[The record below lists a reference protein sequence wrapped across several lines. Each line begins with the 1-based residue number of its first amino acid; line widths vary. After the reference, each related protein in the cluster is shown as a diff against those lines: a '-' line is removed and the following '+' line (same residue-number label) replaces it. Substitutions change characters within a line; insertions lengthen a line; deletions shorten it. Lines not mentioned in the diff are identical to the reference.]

1 MDAFTVFFA
10 IVLPSE
16 FDCMD
21 PAQGNV
27 ARARPKKLSP
37 RPSVPATSPAM
48 RALLAFDKF
57 KDALSAPQACA
68 LAAGSLRA
76 RHPHWSLDSCPLTD
90 GGEGFCEILT
100 QALGGTFE
108 THTVT
113 GPRGEPVVARLGF
126 VPLAL
131 IPPAARALLQIEN
144 RDSKIENSLVAVVE
158 MAAASGLALLPPE
171 ARDPWLTSTTGTGEL
186 IRLAARP
193 GVAAILLG
201 LGGSATSDLGLGALA
216 ALGLTFVSAT
226 GELIDPPT
234 PARWAEIARLDG
246 RLPADLP
253 PLRIACDVA
262 NSLLGPNGAAAIYGP
277 QKGLRP
283 ADLRRLDNEAARLA
297 LLLCRH
303 GAKPDTL
310 MDVPG
315 AGAAGGISF
324 GLMAAAS
331 AQLIS
336 GFDLV
341 SAWLDLDSRLAAAD
355 LVLTG
360 EGRFDA
366 SSLSGKGPGALAA
379 RAVALG
385 KPVHVFA
392 GAITA
397 APVPGLALHAITP
410 PGTPLPAALR
420 ATATNLTA
428 AVDRTFD
435 PASPSGSTA

>member
-1 MDAFTVFFA
+1 
-10 IVLPSE
+10 
-16 FDCMD
+16 
-21 PAQGNV
+21 
-27 ARARPKKLSP
+27 
-37 RPSVPATSPAM
+37 M

-76 RHPHWSLDSCPLTD
+76 RQPDWTLDLCPLTD

-100 QALGGTFE
+100 QALGGSFE
-108 THTVT
+108 AHTVT

-131 IPPAARALLQIEN
+131 IPATARRLLDLPDSQLSAL
-144 RDSKIENSLVAVVE
+144 NSQLPRVAVVE
-158 MAAASGLALLPPE
+158 MAAASGLALLAPE

-201 LGGSATSDLGLGALA
+201 LGGSATSDLGLGALG
-216 ALGLTFVSAT
+216 ALGLNFVSAT

-234 PARWAEIARLDG
+234 PSRWPEIARLDG

-262 NSLLGPNGAAAIYGP
+262 NPLLGPNGAAAIYGP

-283 ADLRRLDNEAARLA
+283 ADLRRLDSEAARLA
-297 LLLCRH
+297 LLLCTH
-303 GAKPDTL
+303 GAKPDAL

-420 ATATNLTA
+420 AAATNLTA
-428 AVDRTFD
+428 TVDRTFG

>member
-1 MDAFTVFFA
+1 
-10 IVLPSE
+10 
-16 FDCMD
+16 
-21 PAQGNV
+21 
-27 ARARPKKLSP
+27 
-37 RPSVPATSPAM
+37 M

-68 LAAGSLRA
+68 LSAGSLRA
-76 RHPHWSLDSCPLTD
+76 RQPDWTLDLCPLTD

-108 THTVT
+108 AHTVT

-131 IPPAARALLQIEN
+131 IPATARRLLDLPDSQLSALNSQLP
-144 RDSKIENSLVAVVE
+144 RDAHVAVVE
-158 MAAASGLALLPPE
+158 MAAASGLALLAPE

-216 ALGLTFVSAT
+216 ALGLNFVSTT
-226 GELIDPPT
+226 GELIDPPS
-234 PARWAEIARLDG
+234 PSRWPEIARLDG

-262 NSLLGPNGAAAIYGP
+262 NPLLGPNGAAAIYGP

-297 LLLCRH
+297 LLLCTH
-303 GAKPDTL
+303 SAKPDAL

-379 RAVALG
+379 RAAALG

-420 ATATNLTA
+420 AAATNLTA
-428 AVDRTFD
+428 TVDRTFG
-435 PASPSGSTA
+435 PVSPSGSTA

>member
-1 MDAFTVFFA
+1 
-10 IVLPSE
+10 
-16 FDCMD
+16 
-21 PAQGNV
+21 
-27 ARARPKKLSP
+27 
-37 RPSVPATSPAM
+37 M

-76 RHPHWSLDSCPLTD
+76 RQPDWTLDLCPLTD

-108 THTVT
+108 AHTVT

-131 IPPAARALLQIEN
+131 IPATARRLLDLPDSQLSALNSQLP
-144 RDSKIENSLVAVVE
+144 RDARVAVVE
-158 MAAASGLALLPPE
+158 MAAASGLALLAPE

-216 ALGLTFVSAT
+216 ALGLNFVSAT
-226 GELIDPPT
+226 GELIDPPI
-234 PARWAEIARLDG
+234 PSRWPEITRLDG

-262 NSLLGPNGAAAIYGP
+262 NPLLGPNGAAASYGP

-297 LLLCRH
+297 LLLCTH
-303 GAKPDTL
+303 GAKPDAL

-379 RAVALG
+379 RAAALG

-420 ATATNLTA
+420 AAATNLTA
-428 AVDRTFD
+428 TVDRTFG
-435 PASPSGSTA
+435 PVSPSGSTA

>member
-1 MDAFTVFFA
+1 
-10 IVLPSE
+10 
-16 FDCMD
+16 
-21 PAQGNV
+21 
-27 ARARPKKLSP
+27 
-37 RPSVPATSPAM
+37 M

-76 RHPHWSLDSCPLTD
+76 RQPDWTLDLCPLTD

-100 QALGGTFE
+100 QALGGSFE
-108 THTVT
+108 AHTVT

-131 IPPAARALLQIEN
+131 IPATARRLLDLPDSQLSAL
-144 RDSKIENSLVAVVE
+144 NSQLPLDARVAVVE
-158 MAAASGLALLPPE
+158 MAAASGLALLAPE

-216 ALGLTFVSAT
+216 ALGLNFVSAT

-234 PARWAEIARLDG
+234 PSRWPEIARLDG

-262 NSLLGPNGAAAIYGP
+262 NPLLGPNGAAAIYGP

-297 LLLCRH
+297 LLLCTH
-303 GAKPDTL
+303 SAKPDAL

-379 RAVALG
+379 RAAALG

-397 APVPGLALHAITP
+397 APVPGLTLHAITP

-420 ATATNLTA
+420 AAATNLTA
-428 AVDRTFD
+428 TVDRTFG

>member
-1 MDAFTVFFA
+1 
-10 IVLPSE
+10 
-16 FDCMD
+16 
-21 PAQGNV
+21 
-27 ARARPKKLSP
+27 
-37 RPSVPATSPAM
+37 M

-76 RHPHWSLDSCPLTD
+76 RQPDWTLDLCPLTD

-108 THTVT
+108 AHTVT

-131 IPPAARALLQIEN
+131 IPPAARRLLDLPDAQLSALNSQLP
-144 RDSKIENSLVAVVE
+144 RDARVAVVE
-158 MAAASGLALLPPE
+158 MAAASGLALLAPE

-216 ALGLTFVSAT
+216 ALGLNFVSAT
-226 GELIDPPT
+226 GELIDPPI
-234 PARWAEIARLDG
+234 PSRWPEIARLDG

-262 NSLLGPNGAAAIYGP
+262 NPLLGPNGAAAIYGP

-297 LLLCRH
+297 LLLCTH
-303 GAKPDTL
+303 GAKPDAL

-379 RAVALG
+379 RAAALG

-420 ATATNLTA
+420 AAATNLTA
-428 AVDRTFD
+428 TVDRTFG
-435 PASPSGSTA
+435 PVSPSGSTA